1 MHLAFKGWGLQL
13 KNANGNLLG
22 TWKLRNISK
31 GNCLGEGLDPHTTSQ
46 APALPLDLRSGALV
60 TKAPTLVGSWD
71 ISRLSGPSPHDSVQK
86 AGIKEGG
93 HY

>member
-1 MHLAFKGWGLQL
+1 MGAAAKERKWELTW
-13 KNANGNLLG
+13 NLE
-22 TWKLRNISK
+22 TVRNISK